1 MNELALQAARLA
13 LPLVLATLSE
23 VVAERGG
30 VVNLALEGTM
40 LAGALAAWLVGA
52 GGGGGALA
60 PALLAAVL
68 VGLLVARVQVLFV
81 VRLRADAIVSGT
93 ALHFACLGA
102 TGLVFE
108 RCKRSAGV
116 TTFADL
122 GGVWP
127 LVPWIGTL
135 LVVAVVLG
143 FLFCTRAGL
152 AIRAA
157 GDGPAALRAAGGSPA
172 RARTHALL
180 LAGALAGL
188 AGASLTTV
196 LTGTFV
202 EGMTAGRGFLAL
214 ALVLFARWNPVGAL
228 LAGLF
233 LGGMFALEL
242 HASTLAATPGGAGA
256 LTFALRALPYLLCI
270 AALAL
275 VGGRPDAAP
284 RALGRPLE
292 DDR

>member
-1 MNELALQAARLA
+1 VNDLLAQAARLA

-30 VVNLALEGTM
+30 VVNLGLEGMM
-40 LAGALAAWLVGA
+40 LCGALTAWLVAA
-52 GGGGGALA
+52 GGGGAALG
-60 PALLAAVL
+60 PALLAALL
-68 VGLLVARVQVLFV
+68 VGLLVALLLSFFV
-81 VRLRADAIVSGT
+81 VRLRADAIVSGA

-116 TTFADL
+116 ATFAEL
-122 GGVWP
+122 GGAWP
-127 LVPWIGTL
+127 AVPWVGTL
-135 LVVAVVLG
+135 AIVAVVLA
-143 FLFCTRAGL
+143 FLHGTRAGL

-172 RARTHALL
+172 RARVHALL

-214 ALVLFARWNPVGAL
+214 ALVLFARWNPLGAL
-228 LAGLF
+228 AAGLF
-233 LGGMFALEL
+233 LGSLFALEL
-242 HASTLAATPGGAGA
+242 HASALAATPGAAGA
-256 LTFALRALPYLLCI
+256 LSFALRALPYLLCI

-284 RALGRPLE
+284 RALGRPLA

>member
-40 LAGALAAWLVGA
+40 LVGALAAWLVGA

-68 VGLLVARVQVLFV
+68 VGLLVARVQALFV

-102 TGLVFE
+102 SGLVFE

-122 GGVWP
+122 GGAWP
-127 LVPWIGTL
+127 RVPWIGTL

-143 FLFCTRAGL
+143 FLFCTRAGYE
-152 AIRAA
+152 AV
-157 GDGPAALRAAGGSPA
+157 GGWDE
-172 RARTHALL
+172 TLL
-180 LAGALAGL
+180 VSEEITMAGALKQH
-188 AGASLTTV
+188 
-196 LTGTFV
+196 
-202 EGMTAGRGFLAL
+202 GRFEI
-214 ALVLFARWNPVGAL
+214 VR
-228 LAGLF
+228 
-233 LGGMFALEL
+233 
-242 HASTLAATPGGAGA
+242 TP
-256 LTFALRALPYLLCI
+256 
-270 AALAL
+270 
-275 VGGRPDAAP
+275 AP
-284 RALGRPLE
+284 RSRPSSPAPSWG
-292 DDR
+292 

>member
-1 MNELALQAARLA
+1 MNELAMQAARLA

-30 VVNLALEGTM
+30 VVNLALEGMM
-40 LAGALAAWLVGA
+40 LGGALAAWMVAA
-52 GGGGGALA
+52 GGGGAALA
-60 PALLAAVL
+60 PALLAAML
-68 VGLLVARVQVLFV
+68 VALLVALLQALFV
-81 VRLRADAIVSGT
+81 VRLRADAIVTGA

-116 TTFADL
+116 TTFGEL
-122 GGVWP
+122 GGAWTH
-127 LVPWIGTL
+127 VPWIGTL
-135 LVVAVVLG
+135 AIVAAVLA
-143 FLFCTRAGL
+143 FLYGTRAGL

-157 GDGPAALRAAGGSPA
+157 NDGPETLRAANGSPA

-214 ALVLFARWNPVGAL
+214 ALVLFARWNPLGAL

-233 LGGMFALEL
+233 LGGLFALEL
-242 HASTLAATPGGAGA
+242 HASTLAATPGGAGV
-256 LTFALRALPYLLCI
+256 LTFVLRALPYLLCI

-284 RALGRPLE
+284 RALGRPLV